1 MYEKEKPLRTAALGY
16 DNDEEFQ
23 GAETV
28 ESFETIEQIISV
40 EEVLDC
46 VKYDENQILK
56 IEGYYALPCMTVLYR
71 HTSKGRA

>member
-1 MYEKEKPLRTAALGY
+1 MHARATPSHPATLYATYSPDGKIGLVLGCPWQKMYEKEKPLRTAALGY

-40 EEVLDC
+40 EEVLD
-46 VKYDENQILK
+46 
-56 IEGYYALPCMTVLYR
+56 
-71 HTSKGRA
+71 